1 MIKTRKDSSESGIIG
16 LNWSP
21 KFGAFE
27 INLKM
32 GGDKL
37 ETNENILKIL
47 LSTVLVKI
55 GLFLHRFELQR
66 CFNPSYPIIRWNMRL
81 NTQCLK

>member
-1 MIKTRKDSSESGIIG
+1 
-16 LNWSP
+16 
-21 KFGAFE
+21 
-27 INLKM
+27 M

-66 CFNPSYPIIRWNMRL
+66 CFKFQPILPYNQMEHEIEHSMPQI
-81 NTQCLK
+81 TQNVDRKIGF